1 MSKRLQVYAHDSLS
15 VHFDLGRCI
24 HSAVCVRGLPAV
36 FDPKARPWIRPE
48 AAAVEE
54 IVQIVHRCPT
64 GALQVAIDGV
74 PVPPVQNDC
83 TVQVGRNGPLMVRGD
98 VRIVD
103 AEGNEILQDT
113 RVALCR
119 CGHSRRKP
127 FCDGAHRDAGF
138 RDPVA

>member
-1 MSKRLQVYAHDSLS
+1 VSKRLQVYEHDSLS
-15 VHFDLGRCI
+15 VSFDLRRCI
-24 HSAVCVRGLPAV
+24 HAAACVRGLPAV

-48 AAAVEE
+48 AASVEE
-54 IVQIVHRCPT
+54 IVEVVHRCPT

-74 PVPPVQNDC
+74 TVHQPSNDC

-103 AEGNEILQDT
+103 QEGNEILQDT

-119 CGHSRRKP
+119 CGQSRRKP
-127 FCDGAHRDAGF
+127 FCDGAHREAGF
-138 RDPVA
+138 RDPGV